1 MTSSAGTAFASFRTE
16 TGTSSESSSEA
27 RENNSSVDGLS
38 NNEAS
43 NQGKCLSESK
53 ELIPPHMV
61 SDEPSQIG
69 PYWERSSNI
78 ASASFKDLDPLDP
91 VSVNARADIGGV
103 SDVPNSR
110 DKDRSHSG
118 AGVIHSSSLHASEH
132 RTSYTDGLSAGNHV
146 SEVTAIDN
154 SNSVAIP
161 SVTDSPVTFHSQ
173 GDESNQEV
181 MRSGLGIVVSDRADR
196 EQGRRDGSVFHVDV
210 VSISSN
216 IVSSTTAE
224 VSNRE
229 ARRNSR
235 RLFWDAFSRRS
246 SRRHSDSP
254 TIVFSTDDTDDLGSH
269 DRWLLDFSGDFFED
283 GFGSDSGYLGSRI
296 HSMNERRWHSR
307 SEVLFYNINQ
317 LLSAFVNCFSYEIYL
332 YLIISIMWNLVVCM
346 LCEKI
351 CSSSYFDLVICTFSM

>member
-1 MTSSAGTAFASFRTE
+1 MNSTEHNDPVTVEQSLTKESLLTSSAGTAFTSTRTE
-16 TGTSSESSSEA
+16 TGTSSESSSAA
-27 RENNSSVDGLS
+27 RENTSFINGLN
-38 NNEAS
+38 NNETS
-43 NQGKCLSESK
+43 NRGKCLSESK
-53 ELIPPHMV
+53 ELIPPHTV
-61 SDEPSQIG
+61 SDEPSQVN

-78 ASASFKDLDPLDP
+78 ASASFKDLHPLDP
-91 VSVNARADIGGV
+91 VSVNARADI
-103 SDVPNSR
+103 DAANNVPNTM

-118 AGVIHSSSLHASEH
+118 ERVIHSSSSHASEH
-132 RTSYTDGLSAGNHV
+132 RSSYSDGASAGNRV
-146 SEVTAIDN
+146 STVIAVDN
-154 SNSVAIP
+154 PSSVAVP
-161 SVTDSPVTFHSQ
+161 AVTNSPVSFHSQ

-181 MRSGLGIVVSDRADR
+181 MPSGLGIVVSDRADR

-269 DRWLLDFSGDFFED
+269 GRWLLDFFDD
-283 GFGSDSGYLGSRI
+283 GVGGDSGYLGSRI

-307 SEVLFYNINQ
+307 SEVIFYTIKQLFSKVFLMRLTCI
-317 LLSAFVNCFSYEIYL
+317 SY
-332 YLIISIMWNLVVCM
+332 SV
-346 LCEKI
+346 LCGI
-351 CSSSYFDLVICTFSM
+351 CCTYAL